1 MFKRIVIVPAMRTLR
16 DGGHGSVSKVLA
28 HRHEDP
34 SSDAQ
39 YLYKKLSG

>member
-1 MFKRIVIVPAMRTLR
+1 MRTLR

-34 SSDAQ
+34 SSDSQ
-39 YLYKKLSG
+39 YLYEKLSG